1 MLSGS
6 PARRSGPDSG
16 TGPYADRIRAQVA
29 QDAGTRS
36 LGGGSIRRAATICSK
51 TPLPPVAS
59 PGPGGCRPRAGRA
72 TAAWSAGLHRVVLA
86 RRASRRRLSGIPDPG
101 APGSARQRSSV
112 ARPPAEPPTQQ
123 RRGPSPGASR
133 SSAHPF
139 VLDHDLYHRGP
150 RGGPDPAQAG
160 AHTSAS
166 YGLLAPHARL
176 TPPQYQRKSPLAHP
190 QPGKASGVRTDS
202 YPSTLP
208 TPWRHPQPVN
218 SIYSKT
224 SHLIYERWT
233 TEFIKWCR
241 HRSFRV
247 APVVLY

>member
-29 QDAGTRS
+29 QDAGDPL
-36 LGGGSIRRAATICSK
+36 LGGRLDQTSGDHLLKNPITPGGVPRSRRVQAPCRTCHSSVERWTPPRGAGQACVPAPAFRDSRSRSPWLCSAAIFYRPASSRAADSAASWTEPRCFTI
-51 TPLPPVAS
+51 
-59 PGPGGCRPRAGRA
+59 
-72 TAAWSAGLHRVVLA
+72 
-86 RRASRRRLSGIPDPG
+86 
-101 APGSARQRSSV
+101 QR
-112 ARPPAEPPTQQ
+112 T
-123 RRGPSPGASR
+123 
-133 SSAHPF
+133 PF
-139 VLDHDLYHRGP
+139 VLDRDL
-150 RGGPDPAQAG
+150 
-160 AHTSAS
+160 

-202 YPSTLP
+202 HPSTLP

-218 SIYSKT
+218 SIYAKT
-224 SHLIYERWT
+224 SYLIYERWT
-233 TEFIKWCR
+233 TEFIKSCR
-241 HRSFRV
+241 PRSFRV

>member
-16 TGPYADRIRAQVA
+16 TGPCADRIRAQVA
-29 QDAGTRS
+29 QDAGDP
-36 LGGGSIRRAATICSK
+36 LLGGGGSIRRAATICSK
-51 TPLPPVAS
+51 TPLPPVTS

-133 SSAHPF
+133 SSAHHLSST
-139 VLDHDLYHRGP
+139 VIC
-150 RGGPDPAQAG
+150 
-160 AHTSAS
+160 TTV
-166 YGLLAPHARL
+166 APEA
-176 TPPQYQRKSPLAHP
+176 A
-190 QPGKASGVRTDS
+190 
-202 YPSTLP
+202 P
-208 TPWRHPQPVN
+208 TPRRQGLIPVHHTG
-218 SIYSKT
+218 S
-224 SHLIYERWT
+224 
-233 TEFIKWCR
+233 
-241 HRSFRV
+241 
-247 APVVLY
+247 

>member
-16 TGPYADRIRAQVA
+16 TDPYADRIRAQVA
-29 QDAGTRS
+29 QDAGD
-36 LGGGSIRRAATICSK
+36 LLLGGGGSIRRAATICSK

-133 SSAHPF
+133 SSAHHLSSTVICTTVAPEAAPTPRRQGLIP
-139 VLDHDLYHRGP
+139 VHIRAPSTSRQTHTTAIPTKIAAGP
-150 RGGPDPAQAG
+150 PTTRQGVRSQDRQLPIDFA
-160 AHTSAS
+160 
-166 YGLLAPHARL
+166 Y
-176 TPPQYQRKSPLAHP
+176 PLATSPACEQHIR
-190 QPGKASGVRTDS
+190 KDFVS
-202 YPSTLP
+202 YL
-208 TPWRHPQPVN
+208 
-218 SIYSKT
+218 
-224 SHLIYERWT
+224 
-233 TEFIKWCR
+233 
-241 HRSFRV
+241 
-247 APVVLY
+247 

>member
-16 TGPYADRIRAQVA
+16 TGPCADRIRAQVA
-29 QDAGTRS
+29 QDAGDPL
-36 LGGGSIRRAATICSK
+36 LGGRLDQTSGDHLLKNPITPGDVPRPRRVQAPCRTCHSSVERWTPPRGAGQACVPAPAFRDSRSRSPWLCSAAIFCRPASSRAADSAASWTEPRCFTI
-51 TPLPPVAS
+51 
-59 PGPGGCRPRAGRA
+59 
-72 TAAWSAGLHRVVLA
+72 
-86 RRASRRRLSGIPDPG
+86 
-101 APGSARQRSSV
+101 QR
-112 ARPPAEPPTQQ
+112 T
-123 RRGPSPGASR
+123 
-133 SSAHPF
+133 PF
-139 VLDHDLYHRGP
+139 VLDRDLYHRGP

-160 AHTSAS
+160 AHTSAP

-190 QPGKASGVRTDS
+190 QSGKASGVRTDS
-202 YPSTLP
+202 HSSTLP

-218 SIYSKT
+218 SIYAKT
-224 SHLIYERWT
+224 SYLIYERWT